1 MGVLAKLLGA
11 HGVNVAATLAA
22 VYLSGRLA
30 QLNRAERKNKS

>member
-22 VYLSGRLA
+22 VYLSGRLVSSD
-30 QLNRAERKNKS
+30 RAERE